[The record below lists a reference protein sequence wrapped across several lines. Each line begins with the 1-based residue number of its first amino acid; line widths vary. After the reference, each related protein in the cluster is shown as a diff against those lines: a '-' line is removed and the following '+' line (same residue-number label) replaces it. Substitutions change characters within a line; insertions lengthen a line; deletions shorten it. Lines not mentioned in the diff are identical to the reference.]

1 LFKALNMK
9 RFNKNII
16 TIAASFLFV
25 AAISSDP
32 LIHDHFEDIHSS
44 VECEFC
50 ENKTLDTAKTQL
62 KVAKVL
68 LSETKS
74 DEIEKNFFSPYFY
87 NFKSR
92 APPKT

>member
-1 LFKALNMK
+1 MK
-9 RFNKNII
+9 RLNKNII
-16 TIAASFLFV
+16 TFAASFLFV

-50 ENKTLDTAKTQL
+50 ENKTLDTAETQL

-74 DEIEKNFFSPYFY
+74 NEIEENFFSPYFY